1 MTTPDPAD
9 LADAIDRIIDSARRI
24 DFDLIH
30 GRQEAVAQLMINV
43 RYFGDLI
50 GALDPFE
57 TSGVVT
63 SELRHRR
70 GLK

>member
-1 MTTPDPAD
+1 MTSPDPAE
-9 LADAIDRIIDSARRI
+9 LADAIDRIIDAARRI

-30 GRQEAVAQLMINV
+30 GRREAVAQLMINV

-50 GALDPFE
+50 GTLDPFE
-57 TSGVVT
+57 TSDVVT
-63 SELRHRR
+63 AEMRRRR